1 MPRLQNKKII
11 NNNKTMKRESIFP
24 VVIGIIV
31 GVLIMIFWQFSVRL
45 TNATSA
51 LAQLEQVSAQN
62 TATVNQVVSFINQAT
77 GANKTTG
84 AAATTPTDTTP
95 AQ

>member
-1 MPRLQNKKII
+1 
-11 NNNKTMKRESIFP
+11 MKRESIFP

-31 GVLIMIFWQFSVRL
+31 GVLVMIFWQFSARL
-45 TNATSA
+45 TSATSA
-51 LAQLEQVSAQN
+51 LTQLEQVSSQN
-62 TATVNQVVSFINQAT
+62 TATINQVVSFINNAT

-84 AAATTPTDTTP
+84 AAATTPAATTP

>member
-1 MPRLQNKKII
+1 
-11 NNNKTMKRESIFP
+11 MKRESIFP
-24 VVIGIIV
+24 VVIGIV
-31 GVLIMIFWQFSVRL
+31 AGVLIMIFWQFSVRL

-62 TATVNQVVSFINQAT
+62 TATINQVVSFINQAT
-77 GANKTTG
+77 GANKTNG
-84 AAATTPTDTTP
+84 AAATPAATTP